1 MMRYFNNNLSPVK
14 ILFFL
19 VFFVFQSHYSYS
31 QFPVFNR
38 EHRLLKTADKLFQEK
53 DYFKALEKYRE
64 YISRYEGNIDVW
76 YHVAISY
83 KEIGKP
89 ERSEIYFNRII
100 NTDEQANPIV
110 HLTLGQVLMM
120 QGKYSEARKHFQ
132 RYNELLEYNDQMAMK
147 YISSIENID
156 KYFVDSSFFIRNN
169 LPINSEASDFGA
181 VAYNNDIYFLSTK
194 NTKNDYNLRYS
205 SDLFISNMDSAGLLF
220 ETPKKMS
227 GPANTRFGEIGYTI
241 VPETNEIFICRYEPG
256 KEDEYSLG
264 YNLYKAYLGAD
275 KVITRPER
283 FTNDKFKYAIAYP
296 TLSFDGKY
304 IIFSSD
310 APGGY
315 GGWDLYRA
323 EFTELGFDNI
333 ENLGDKINSAGDE
346 MYPYLLNDSI
356 LFFTTDGH
364 GGIGGFD
371 IYSKNIKE
379 TDEYARNMGY
389 PINSPGD
396 DIGIYFDSGLS
407 GYFTSNRE
415 GGKGSSDI
423 YRFMIHQL
431 KLTGEV
437 VDELNGENLKNV
449 HIKIKRGTETGEAL
463 ALADNGTLILE
474 ASPGEELEITV
485 EKEGYETKS
494 FTVNTAEM
502 TYIGSHSLKIGKLPV
517 LKIEKEVE
525 PVTFEIAPEIIE
537 KPKSEKYIFFGVQVI
552 SSKSRINDELLK
564 KRFKEF
570 NDISE
575 FYDGKY
581 YRYLIGKNNSYFL
594 SKEVYKEKSGGNK
607 TYLVAFVDNGQE
619 RVMKALKIAHV
630 EPAEARDP
638 IVHEFIDK
646 TEQVSSEIVYYGLD
660 KFRIPEG
667 VDDKLDHIVDELN
680 DHPEYFLEI
689 AAHTDKRG
697 SDMYNRALSE
707 ERAKFLYEYFIAKGF
722 SENRIIYHGIGEK
735 QLKKYCAECT
745 EADHE
750 QNRRAELILRVYKQ
764 NESGTN

>member
-1 MMRYFNNNLSPVK
+1 MRYLKKKSSVK
-14 ILFFL
+14 VLFFL
-19 VFFVFQSHYSYS
+19 VLYAFQVQNSYG
-31 QFPVFNR
+31 QLPVFKR
-38 EHRLLKTADKLFQEK
+38 EQRLIKIADKHFQEK
-53 DYFKALEKYRE
+53 DYVKALEKYRD
-64 YISRYEGNIDVW
+64 YISRYKGNVDVW
-76 YHVAISY
+76 YRIAISY
-83 KEIGKP
+83 KETGRP
-89 ERSEIYFNRII
+89 ERSEIYYNRII

-110 HLTLGQVLMM
+110 HLSLGQVLMM
-120 QGKYSEARKHFQ
+120 QSKYNEARKHFQ
-132 RYNELLEYNDQMAMK
+132 RYNELLEYNDQLAMR

-156 KYFVDSSFFIRNN
+156 KYFVDSSFFMKNN
-169 LPINSEASDFGA
+169 LSINSEASDFGA
-181 VAYNNDIYFLSTK
+181 VAYNNDFYFLSTR
-194 NTKNDYNLRYS
+194 NTKDDYNLRYS
-205 SDLFISNMDSAGLLF
+205 SDLFISNMDSEGVLF

-227 GPANTRFGEIGYTI
+227 GPANTRFGEIGYAI
-241 VPETNEIFICRYEPG
+241 VPGTNEIFICRYEPG

-264 YNLYKAYLGAD
+264 YNLYKAYLGVD
-275 KVITRPER
+275 NQITKPER
-283 FTNDKFKYAIAYP
+283 FANNKFKYAIAYP
-296 TLSFDGKY
+296 TLSFNGKF

-323 EFTELGFDNI
+323 EFTEIGFDNI
-333 ENLGDKINSAGDE
+333 QNLGDKINSAGDE
-346 MYPYLLNDSI
+346 LYPNLFNDSI
-356 LFFTTDGH
+356 LFFATDGH

-371 IYSKNIKE
+371 IYSKNLNVA
-379 TDEYARNMGY
+379 DEYARNMGF
-389 PINSPGD
+389 PINSSGD

-423 YRFMIHQL
+423 YKFMIHQL
-431 KLTGEV
+431 KLSGEV

-449 HIKIKRGTETGEAL
+449 NIKIKRSTGTGEAL

-502 TYIGSHSLKIGKLPV
+502 AYVGSHSMQIGKLPV

-525 PVTFEIAPEIIE
+525 PVAFEIAPEIIKE
-537 KPKSEKYIFFGVQVI
+537 VKAEKYIFFGVQLV
-552 SSKSRINDELLK
+552 SSKSRIQDESLK
-564 KRFKEF
+564 KKYPKYE
-570 NDISE
+570 DIFE

-594 SKEVYKEKSGGNK
+594 SKEVYKNNSGKNK
-607 TYLVAFVDNGQE
+607 TYLVSFVDNESE
-619 RVMKALKIAHV
+619 RVMKALKMAHV

-646 TEQVSSEIVYYGLD
+646 TNQVSSEIVYYGLD

-667 VDDKLDHIVDELN
+667 VDDKLNHIVEELN
-680 DHPEYFLEI
+680 NNPEYFLEI

-707 ERAKFLYEYFIAKGF
+707 ERAKFLFNYFISKGIA
-722 SENRIIYHGIGEK
+722 ENRIIHHGIGEK
-735 QLKKYCAECT
+735 QLKKYCAECS

-764 NESGTN
+764 NEKAIE

>member
-1 MMRYFNNNLSPVK
+1 MRYLYFFSKVK
-14 ILFFL
+14 VLFLFFIFIIQ
-19 VFFVFQSHYSYS
+19 VQSSFC
-31 QFPVFNR
+31 QLPVFKR
-38 EHRLLKTADKLFQEK
+38 EQRMLKIADKHYQEK
-53 DYFKALEKYRE
+53 DYVKAIEKYRD
-64 YISRYEGNIDVW
+64 YISRYEGNVDVW
-76 YHVAISY
+76 YRIAIAF
-83 KEIGKP
+83 KETGRP
-89 ERSEIYFNRII
+89 ERSEIYYNRII
-100 NTDEQANPIV
+100 KTDEQANPIV
-110 HLTLGQVLMM
+110 HLSLGQVLMM
-120 QGKYSEARKHFQ
+120 QSKYSEARKHFQ
-132 RYNELLEYNDQMAMK
+132 RYNELLEYNDQLAMR

-156 KYFVDSSFFIRNN
+156 KYFVDSSFFVKSN

-181 VAYNNDIYFLSTK
+181 VAYNNDFYFLSTR
-194 NTKNDYNLRYS
+194 NTKDDFNLRYS
-205 SDLFISNMDSAGLLF
+205 SDLFVSNMDSEGALF
-220 ETPKKMS
+220 ENPKKMS
-227 GPANTRFGEIGYTI
+227 GPANTRFGEIGYAI
-241 VPETNEIFICRYEPG
+241 VPGTNEIFICRYEPG

-275 KVITRPER
+275 KAITRPER

-296 TLSFDGKY
+296 TLSYNGKF

-323 EFTELGFDNI
+323 EFTDLGFDNI
-333 ENLGDKINSAGDE
+333 HNLGDKINSAGDE
-346 MYPYLLNDSI
+346 LYPYLLNDSI
-356 LFFTTDGH
+356 LFFATDGH

-371 IYSKNIKE
+371 IYSKNMKNS
-379 TDEYARNMGY
+379 DEFSRNMGY

-396 DIGIYFDSGLS
+396 DIGIYLDSGLS

-423 YRFMIHQL
+423 YKFKIHQL
-431 KLTGEV
+431 KLSGEV

-449 HIKIKRGTETGEAL
+449 NIKIKRSSGAREAL

-494 FTVNTAEM
+494 FSINTAEM
-502 TYIGSHSLKIGKLPV
+502 AFVGSHSMQIGKLPV
-517 LKIEKEVE
+517 LKIEEEVE
-525 PVTFEIAPEIIE
+525 PITFEIAPEIIKE
-537 KPKSEKYIFFGVQVI
+537 TKPGKYIFFGVQLI
-552 SSKSRINDELLK
+552 SSKSRISDESLK
-564 KRFKEF
+564 KRFPDQK
-570 NDISE
+570 DISE
-575 FYDGKY
+575 YFDGKY
-581 YRYLIGKNNSYFL
+581 YRYLIGKNESYFL
-594 SKEVYKEKSGGNK
+594 SKEVFKKNKGKNK
-607 TYLVAFVDNGQE
+607 TYLVAFIENESE

-646 TEQVSSEIVYYGLD
+646 TNQVGSEIVYYGLD

-667 VDDKLDHIVDELN
+667 VEEKLNFIVNELN
-680 DHPEYFLEI
+680 AHPDYFLEI

-707 ERAKFLYEYFIAKGF
+707 ERAKFLSAYFVSKGIG
-722 SENRIIYHGIGEK
+722 ENRIIHHGIGEK
-735 QLKKYCAECT
+735 QLKKYCADCT

-764 NESGTN
+764 NEEGNNQ